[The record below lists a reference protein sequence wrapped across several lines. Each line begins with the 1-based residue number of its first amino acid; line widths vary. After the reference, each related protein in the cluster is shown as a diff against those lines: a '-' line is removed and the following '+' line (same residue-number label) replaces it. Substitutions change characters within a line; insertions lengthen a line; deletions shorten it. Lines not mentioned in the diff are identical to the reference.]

1 MLFFQVLLLAGYL
14 YAHLVTTHF
23 HGGMQALIHCGL
35 LLLSL
40 GLIAYL
46 WTAWGSPLSP
56 ARHWE
61 PLAETDP
68 VLRILS
74 ILAIAI
80 GLPYFALSTTC
91 PLLQA
96 WYRPIDQTRS
106 PYRLYAVSNF
116 GSFLGLFAFPILL
129 EPRLSLEAQGR
140 LWTAAYI
147 LLAVCCCACAFLAR
161 AKSDEA
167 VRVDAESSPVEE
179 A

>member
-23 HGGMQALIHCGL
+23 RGGMQALIHCGL

-46 WTAWGSPLSP
+46 WTAWGSPLTP

-68 VLRILS
+68 VRRILF
-74 ILAIAI
+74 ILAIAT
-80 GLPYFALSTTC
+80 GLPYFVLSTTG

-96 WYRPIDQTRS
+96 WYRRIDQTRS

-116 GSFLGLFAFPILL
+116 GSFFVLFAFPILL
-129 EPRLSLEAQGR
+129 EPRLSLQTQGR
-140 LWTAAYI
+140 VWTAAYI
-147 LLAVCCCACAFLAR
+147 LFAVGCCACAFLAHTR
-161 AKSDEA
+161 SEEA
-167 VRVDAESSPVEE
+167 VRVDA
-179 A
+179 